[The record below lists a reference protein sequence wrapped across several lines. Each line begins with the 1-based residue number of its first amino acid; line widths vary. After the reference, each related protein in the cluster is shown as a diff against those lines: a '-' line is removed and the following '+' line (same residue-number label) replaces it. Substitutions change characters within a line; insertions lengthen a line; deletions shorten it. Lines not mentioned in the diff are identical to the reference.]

1 MIAQNINKMI
11 AEALKAREEL
21 RLSTLRLLSS
31 ALNYEKIAKQH
42 DLSEEEEMAVVKREA
57 SKRRDA
63 IEALRQAQ
71 GKPTTSS
78 QKTLDDRLVQE
89 EKELEIL
96 KSFLP
101 PEMSDAELEI
111 IVDESINALGA
122 QNMSDMGKVIGL
134 VMSRAKGAAD
144 GRKVAEMVKSKL
156 G

>member
-31 ALNYEKIAKQH
+31 ALNYEKI
-42 DLSEEEEMAVVKREA
+42 AVVKREA